1 MLWFLF
7 SAFGTDMMS
16 LLFSMYLNCKHEL
29 WFYSFHKFKLGGLVF
44 SLPIS
49 IPSCRTMH
57 NAVMPLFEPL
67 VKSAWDEMSAMAIH
81 RRGLGYYS
89 NVNRV
94 TVSDCSGELYS
105 RYLSLTQA
113 LISDLCLKQSL
124 WGVFQGSWL
133 VVMEISRSWWSIF
146 NLIQ

>member
-1 MLWFLF
+1 
-7 SAFGTDMMS
+7 
-16 LLFSMYLNCKHEL
+16 
-29 WFYSFHKFKLGGLVF
+29 
-44 SLPIS
+44 
-49 IPSCRTMH
+49 MH

-113 LISDLCLKQSL
+113 LISDLRLKQSL
-124 WGVFQGSWL
+124 
-133 VVMEISRSWWSIF
+133 
-146 NLIQ
+146 